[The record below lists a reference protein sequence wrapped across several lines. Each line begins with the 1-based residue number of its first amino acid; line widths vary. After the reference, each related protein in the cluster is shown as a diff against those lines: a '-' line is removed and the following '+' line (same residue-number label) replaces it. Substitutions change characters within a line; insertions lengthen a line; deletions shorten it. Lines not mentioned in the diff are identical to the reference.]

1 MRGGIRGSGLKRR
14 QGGQSSISR
23 RLVRDPEESVIES
36 RIFADF
42 RGGSFG
48 HGFSRAA
55 AGTAQYTAW
64 QPGPQAPPVEGT
76 VVGGCVAA
84 VPMPVRFSHRKLCVL
99 FGTRCTASRRYS
111 AEGPRG
117 DRSLSLAGDPPPPQ
131 PTADRNLMRYL
142 RVGGR

>member
-1 MRGGIRGSGLKRR
+1 M
-14 QGGQSSISR
+14 
-23 RLVRDPEESVIES
+23 RDPEESVIES

-76 VVGGCVAA
+76 VVGGCVA

-99 FGTRCTASRRYS
+99 FWDALRGDI
-111 AEGPRG
+111 PRG
-117 DRSLSLAGDPPPPQ
+117 YLEGYRGDERISRLSPGDPAV
-131 PTADRNLMRYL
+131 TAAAAAADRKL
-142 RVGGR
+142 GG